1 MKFAAVLSAAGET
14 ASLRSGFD
22 FAQIVAKTDRKRK
35 PMEEKCRYCGGQF
48 QDLETVMQHQESG
61 CAVRNTMTKEV
72 WISLLKEKD
81 RSGRKTNG
89 AKARARRYV
98 RNAYI

>member
-1 MKFAAVLSAAGET
+1 
-14 ASLRSGFD
+14 
-22 FAQIVAKTDRKRK
+22 
-35 PMEEKCRYCGGQF
+35 MEEKCRYCGRQF

-61 CAVRNTMTKEV
+61 CAARNTIAKEV

-81 RSGRKTNG
+81 RSGRKRTG
-89 AKARARRYV
+89 QKPARHYV